1 MPTSAYQAYATG
13 GVESA
18 SPIELVIMLYRGAME
33 SVQEARRAVAAGNI
47 RQRSSAVSKAIEIMS
62 ELAAS
67 LNHEQGGQVS
77 RNLVEL
83 YDYMIRRLIEANASQ
98 KEAPLAEVG
107 RLLSGLLE
115 AWTTIASTERLQTQT
130 AAPQTIGAQ
139 LAALNSGLA
148 TELDQAYRPSFSVTY

>member
-1 MPTSAYQAYATG
+1 MPTSAYQAYVTG

-18 SPIELVIMLYRGAME
+18 SPVELVIMLYRGAME
-33 SVQEARRAVAAGNI
+33 SVQEARRSIVAGNI
-47 RQRSSAVSKAIEIMS
+47 RQRSSAVCKAIEIMS

-83 YDYMIRRLIEANASQ
+83 YDYMIRRLIDANASQ
-98 KEAPLAEVG
+98 KEAPLAEVE

-115 AWTTIASTERLQTQT
+115 AWATIASTERPQPQA
-130 AAPQTIGAQ
+130 AAPSMIGAQ

-148 TELDQAYRPSFSVTY
+148 EQDQASSPSICVTS